1 MDTVAKLESQ
11 SNGTDTE
18 KIKLTFN
25 EIVKGR
31 QFDKLFYYGIL
42 DEIKGKIGKAT
53 KISQKNQSWIYYQL
67 ANLKKQK
74 QIDNKFKPVKYGEI
88 QCW

>member
-1 MDTVAKLESQ
+1 MDTVEKLESGQ
-11 SNGTDTE
+11 NGEDLK
-18 KIKLTFN
+18 KIKQSFN

-31 QFDKLFYYGIL
+31 QIDKLFYYGIL

-67 ANLKKQK
+67 ANLKKQMK
-74 QIDNKFKPVKYGEI
+74 IDNKFEPI
-88 QCW
+88 